1 MYVSGIQCISGW
13 WAHGTHYY
21 IVYPE
26 YASLLYYT
34 VHSSELFLYYSYS
47 YTYSWVL
54 GFKNTSK
61 TQSNIT
67 FYYILKALAKKNFY
81 LYYKVLFRF

>member
-34 VHSSELFLYYSYS
+34 VTQTYF
-47 YTYSWVL
+47 YT
-54 GFKNTSK
+54 
-61 TQSNIT
+61 
-67 FYYILKALAKKNFY
+67 ILIRILI
-81 LYYKVLFRF
+81 LEC